1 MKIEDKVES
10 QLLLNVMVQE
20 GAAVLKLLAGKD
32 EALLV
37 GRDALLV
44 WNLCFDVVN
53 CVERFDLKEDFLAH
67 KSLYK

>member
-32 EALLV
+32 EDFTDWEGCSPCLESLL
-37 GRDALLV
+37 
-44 WNLCFDVVN
+44 
-53 CVERFDLKEDFLAH
+53 
-67 KSLYK
+67 